1 MVAICSFLVVLKRF
15 EEHRSRVVKLIT
27 SRNLDTV
34 GIQSLLPDQDVVL
47 NTRSIDILIIVLR
60 LAERHLRLRGIH
72 ALGQVSSDATD
83 AIWLH
88 FATFLHLGE

>member
-1 MVAICSFLVVLKRF
+1 MVSICSFLVVLQRS
-15 EEHRSRVVKLIT
+15 EEHRSRVVKLIA
-27 SRNLDTV
+27 SRNFDTV
-34 GIQSLLPDQDVVL
+34 SIQPLLPDQDVVL